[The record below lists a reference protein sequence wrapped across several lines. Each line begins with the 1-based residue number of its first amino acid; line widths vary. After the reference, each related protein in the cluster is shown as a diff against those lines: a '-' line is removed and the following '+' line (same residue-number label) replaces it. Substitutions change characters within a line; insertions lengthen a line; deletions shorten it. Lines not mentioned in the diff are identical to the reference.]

1 MSENTK
7 TALKA
12 LLAFILR
19 DISEAIL
26 NRLPGPEDDEED
38 YDDDPIEF

>member
-12 LLAFILR
+12 LLAYILR

-26 NRLPGPEDDEED
+26 IRLPGPEDD
-38 YDDDPIEF
+38 DDPIEF